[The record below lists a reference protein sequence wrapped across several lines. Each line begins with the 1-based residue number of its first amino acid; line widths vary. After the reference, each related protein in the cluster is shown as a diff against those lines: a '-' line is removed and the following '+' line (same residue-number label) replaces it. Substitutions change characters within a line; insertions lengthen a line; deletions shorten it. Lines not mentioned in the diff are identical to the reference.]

1 MNSFSEFWLWLA
13 VIFPLVFSAGPGNV
27 LCAVAGAAG
36 GFRNALP
43 FVFGL
48 DVVYSSY
55 SLLAGFGMAAV
66 LLANPAALTF
76 VQATGALYVFWL
88 GIRFFA
94 RRNVSAKESR
104 PRLGFWDG
112 AVSQA
117 LNVKGATI
125 ILAMYSQFLDAD
137 RPIVAEVLT
146 LTAALAILNL
156 FTHMTW
162 AYGGAWIARTF
173 ASEKAVRAQGIVFG
187 AMLVCISLWLGWRA
201 LSPHN

>member
-1 MNSFSEFWLWLA
+1 MWFA

-27 LCAVAGAAG
+27 LCAVVGAANE
-36 GFRNALP
+36 FRGALP

-66 LLANPAALTF
+66 LLSRPSVLTF
-76 VQATGALYVFWL
+76 VQATGAIYVFWL

-94 RRNVSAKESR
+94 RRKVSSGEDR
-104 PRLGFWDG
+104 PRLGFWNG

-117 LNVKGATI
+117 LNVKGVTI

-137 RPIVAEVLT
+137 RPIIAEVLS
-146 LTAALAILNL
+146 LTAALTALNL
-156 FTHMTW
+156 CTHMTW
-162 AYGGAWIARTF
+162 AYGGVWIARKF
-173 ASEKAVRAQGIVFG
+173 ASDKAVRAQGIVFG
-187 AMLVCISLWLGWRA
+187 AMLVIISLWLGWRA
-201 LSPHN
+201 VS